1 MDGEMRTC
9 ENCRCAAPIDGEGGS
24 YLECRRHAVSVAGL
38 NDDGEVCSS
47 FPATNPWDWCYEW
60 VEGVPSWA
68 GEGE

>member
-1 MDGEMRTC
+1 MGDDMQTC
-9 ENCRCAAPIDGEGGS
+9 ANCRCAVPIDDEGGT
-24 YLECRRHAVSVAGL
+24 
-38 NDDGEVCSS
+38 CSG